1 MKKTGRA
8 LLGIVGGLV
17 GIVGVFYLM
26 VLVTAWI

>member
-1 MKKTGRA
+1 MKKTGGA
-8 LLGIVGGLV
+8 FLGIVGGLV